1 MPANSCH
8 AALPGAIARLGY
20 ALLSKSLSTG
30 DVGSFFS
37 PLSIYYALTLALN
50 GAGMTPGRHSLKER
64 S

>member
-20 ALLSKSLSTG
+20 ALLSSSLTTEG
-30 DVGSFFS
+30 VGSFYS

-50 GAGMTPGRHSLKER
+50 GAGV
-64 S
+64 